1 MIVNKLKW
9 IAGFFVVFILIL
21 ATNLIDKDHF
31 QRIEKSVTTI
41 YEDRLVANDIIYKM
55 SRIISEKSL
64 GFALSDSVFISDR
77 NQKLSSELDQHISDF
92 HETELT
98 NTEAELL
105 TDLENDFQILKQAE
119 LNYTQEQV
127 FLNSNKYLNTVNAQI
142 FKINKALD
150 ELSNVQMT
158 EGKKQKSIASNSLNL
173 IEMMT
178 RIEIISLII
187 LGIVIQ
193 FLVLYKPRRES
204 H

>member
-9 IAGFFVVFILIL
+9 IAGFFIVFILIL

-64 GFALSDSVFISDR
+64 AFALSDSVFISDR
-77 NQKLSSELDQHISDF
+77 NQKLSSELDQHIFDF

-98 NTEAELL
+98 DTEAELL

-127 FLNSNKYLNTVNAQI
+127 FLHSNKYLNTVNAQI